1 MSFDTIYLYLVL
13 IFTLGIRDHSIFY
26 TSLVVFCQMD
36 NVHSHIV
43 DASFETV
50 FLVI

>member
-13 IFTLGIRDHSIFY
+13 IFTIGICDHSSFY

-36 NVHSHIV
+36 NAHSDIV
-43 DASFETV
+43 DANFETV